1 MKTNKSRVTI
11 VFVSGRKDRLSSKD
25 PMSKEFFYSYH
36 YLKEIVENIE
46 IVEFNSNQN
55 SKAIKWILSIFD
67 KTLRKITRL
76 PIFMHEIINKESLNK
91 FKKSTHLI
99 FSNDRIACSLIPV
112 LIYYKISRKKINTTF
127 FALGAF
133 NENSNNKIVLLL
145 KRIFLKILISVVDN
159 IVFLGEGEYKDTK
172 QKYKKHH
179 NKFNFFPFCVD
190 NQFWSSDE
198 INMSQKEGILFV
210 GNDGKRDF
218 EKVVKISKALPNYKF
233 IFVSSRINQDD
244 VLNDNVTLIKGHWN
258 YNLMSDT
265 DLKKLYQKSKITIIP
280 LVESLQPSG
289 QSVALQSMSVG
300 TPVVISKTKGF
311 WDFSKF
317 SNMKNIILMENNN
330 LDNWVKTIDL
340 LYKDETTLLNIA
352 KEAKNNVQEEF
363 DISIFNKNLSN
374 LIGITNE

>member
-1 MKTNKSRVTI
+1 MKPNKSCVTI

-46 IVEFNSNQN
+46 IVEFNENLN
-55 SKAIKWILSIFD
+55 SKPIKWILNLFD
-67 KTLRKITRL
+67 KTLRKMTRL

-91 FKKSTHLI
+91 FKKSTHII

-112 LIYYKISRKKINTTF
+112 LIYYKISKKNINTTF

-133 NENSNNKIVLLL
+133 NENSNNKFVLFF
-145 KRIFLKILISVVDN
+145 KRILLKILISVIDN

-172 QKYKKHH
+172 EKFIKHN

-190 NQFWSSDE
+190 NEFWSSDQ
-198 INMSQKEGILFV
+198 IDMSKKEGVLFV

-218 EKVVKISKALPNYKF
+218 DKLIKISKALPQYNF
-233 IFVSSRINQDD
+233 TFVSSKINDD
-244 VLNDNVTLIKGHWN
+244 DLLSENVTLIKGHWN

-265 DLKKLYQKSKITIIP
+265 ELKNLYQKSRITIIP

-300 TPVVISKTKGF
+300 TPVFISKTRGF
-311 WDFSKF
+311 WDSNKF
-317 SNMKNIILMENNN
+317 SNMKNIILVENND
-330 LDNWVKTIDL
+330 LDNWVNTIDL
-340 LYKDETTLLNIA
+340 LYKNENTLLNIA
-352 KEAKNNVQEEF
+352 EEAKKNVKEGF
-363 DISIFNKNLSN
+363 DITIFNKNLSK
-374 LIGITNE
+374 LIGIENE